1 MSWEV
6 RDTGIATAEENMRY
20 DAALLEHLSSE
31 KGPILH
37 FYDWETPSA
46 TYGYFMQP
54 ERWLNMEEVKKRGL
68 SLARRPTGGGIVFHI
83 WDMAFSALV
92 PSHAPEF
99 SLNTLDNYALINEA
113 VLAAVSELSSEI
125 LNFTFEDA
133 PFQGLGCQHFCM
145 ARPTKY
151 DVLLQGRKIAGA
163 AQRKT
168 KEGFLHQGTISLLF
182 PEEEYLRAVLKPGTG
197 VLEAILAHSHPLL
210 KDPKDLNPAKQ
221 ALKKLLATHLNRAS
235 LKSS

>member
-68 SLARRPTGGGIVFHI
+68 SLARRPTGGGIV
-83 WDMAFSALV
+83 
-92 PSHAPEF
+92 
-99 SLNTLDNYALINEA
+99 SLRGS
-113 VLAAVSELSSEI
+113 V
-125 LNFTFEDA
+125 
-133 PFQGLGCQHFCM
+133 
-145 ARPTKY
+145 
-151 DVLLQGRKIAGA
+151 
-163 AQRKT
+163 
-168 KEGFLHQGTISLLF
+168 
-182 PEEEYLRAVLKPGTG
+182 
-197 VLEAILAHSHPLL
+197 
-210 KDPKDLNPAKQ
+210 
-221 ALKKLLATHLNRAS
+221 
-235 LKSS
+235 